1 MNVWVGVGDVTIK
14 ILNVFHLSTPFNLS
28 PRLGEPKLNIGL
40 KWNILKMFWDRSIV
54 FQVMRYIELNLKR
67 INIMFGKM
75 TE

>member
-1 MNVWVGVGDVTIK
+1 MNIWIGVGDVRIK

-28 PRLGEPKLNIGL
+28 PRLSEPKLNIGL
-40 KWNILKMFWDRSIV
+40 KWNILKMFWNRSIV